1 MSVLTDILHVIIT
14 SNFWQTT
21 LENGA
26 LLLLPA
32 LGGVISERSGVTNIA
47 MEGLMLIGAFV
58 AVDVAL
64 AWHNAWLA
72 TIAAMI
78 AGGLLALLHAV
89 VSIRFKAD
97 QIISGFG
104 INIFAF
110 GLTAFLAATV
120 FGPLGAGHVEESAR
134 LPYIKLPP
142 QIEQI
147 PVLGF
152 LVQVF
157 LEQNIIVYIAIVI
170 LIAMQI
176 MLFRTRLGLRIRAV
190 GEHPQAADTAGIN
203 VYALRYGAVIMS
215 GVLSGL
221 AGAFLSIG
229 VGDTFIDGMT
239 NGRGYIALA
248 AMIFGKW
255 TPVGAF
261 IGCLIFGLGTSIAA
275 SNSTLSISQYV
286 LEMVPYILTLVVLA
300 GLVGRS
306 VAPAADGIPYE
317 PGGE

>member
-1 MSVLTDILHVIIT
+1 MVLQQLFELFKTPGLYQTALEAAILI
-14 SNFWQTT
+14 
-21 LENGA
+21 
-26 LLLLPA
+26 LLPA
-32 LGGVISERSGVTNIA
+32 LGGTISERSGVSNIA

-64 AWHNAWLA
+64 AWHNAWIA
-72 TIAAMI
+72 TLAAMI

-120 FGPLGAGHVEESAR
+120 FGPLGAGHVEQSAR
-134 LPYIKLPP
+134 LPYIKVPALDN
-142 QIEQI
+142 I
-147 PVLGF
+147 PVIGF
-152 LVQVF
+152 LAQVF

-203 VYALRYGAVIMS
+203 VYALRYGAVIAS

-248 AMIFGKW
+248 AVIFGKW
-255 TPVGAF
+255 TPIGAL

>member
-1 MSVLTDILHVIIT
+1 MILQQLLDLFKSPGLYQAALEAAVLI
-14 SNFWQTT
+14 
-21 LENGA
+21 
-26 LLLLPA
+26 LLPA
-32 LGGVISERSGVTNIA
+32 LGGTISERSGVTNIA

-58 AVDVAL
+58 AVDVGL
-64 AWHNAWLA
+64 AWHNVWLA
-72 TIAAMI
+72 TIAAML
-78 AGGLLALLHAV
+78 AGALLAFLHAV

-97 QIISGFG
+97 QIISGFA
-104 INIFAF
+104 INVFAF
-110 GLTAFLAATV
+110 GLTAFLGATV
-120 FGPLGAGHVEESAR
+120 FGPLGASHVEESAR
-134 LPYIKLPP
+134 LPYIKVPP
-142 QIEQI
+142 QVEQI
-147 PVLGF
+147 PVFGF
-152 LVQVF
+152 LAQVF
-157 LEQNIIVYIAIVI
+157 LEQNIVVYIAIVI

-203 VYALRYGAVIMS
+203 VFALRYGAVIAS

-229 VGDTFIDGMT
+229 VGDTFNDGMT
-239 NGRGYIALA
+239 SGRGYIALA
-248 AMIFGKW
+248 AVIFGKW
-255 TPVGAF
+255 TPLGAF
-261 IGCLIFGLGTSIAA
+261 IGCLIFGLGTAVSAA
-275 SNSTLSISQYV
+275 NSTVSISPFI